1 MATFEGDLPQW
12 AVVALAYGIGAVPF
26 ANLAAR
32 ALRSIDLRK
41 VGQGKVGSSSL
52 YEVTS
57 FGPLAVV
64 GCIEVL
70 KGAVG
75 PAAAGRN
82 RPELGSLAG
91 GLALVGHNWSPLLR
105 GAGGRGLAPALGAT
119 LVLAPEGTAVLI
131 SGFGLGKLA
140 HQTGLG
146 SFVAMVALGPLLALT
161 RGRQGLVTAGALVV
175 PLFVKRLVGESP
187 PVPHSGKGRPRAY
200 LSRLVLDRDPRDGPA
215 SPPSP

>member
-1 MATFEGDLPQW
+1 
-12 AVVALAYGIGAVPF
+12 
-26 ANLAAR
+26 
-32 ALRSIDLRK
+32 

-75 PAAAGRN
+75 PLAAGRH

-105 GAGGRGLAPALGAT
+105 GGGGRGLAPALGAT
-119 LVLAPEGTAVLI
+119 LALAPEGTALLG

-146 SFVAMVALGPLLALT
+146 SFVAMALLGPLLALT
-161 RGRQGLVTAGALVV
+161 RGRRGLVTAGALVV
-175 PLFVKRLVGESP
+175 PLFVKRLVAESP
-187 PVPHSGKGRPRAY
+187 PVAASRGDRMRAY
-200 LSRLVLDRDPRDGPA
+200 FWRLVFDRDPGERPV
-215 SPPSP
+215 PPSSR